1 MGQKR
6 VSRGGGGERKKMI
19 WSFLKRIATSPYL
32 ALVLRIYVGY
42 FFVYASV
49 SKIPYPAQF
58 AEATADYRLVPY
70 FFLNI
75 GSLILPWVEFVAGLF
90 MIIGLRTRAAATL
103 IGLMLLMFIG
113 MILINMYWGAPIS
126 CGCYDTVGEPI
137 GWHKIIE
144 DTVLLL
150 FTIQVYFYD
159 RLFIFRRGG
168 ALPGRKGRASAP
180 AAASR

>member
-1 MGQKR
+1 
-6 VSRGGGGERKKMI
+6 MI

-58 AEATADYRLVPY
+58 AEATAAYRLVPY
-70 FFLNI
+70 LFVNI

-113 MILINMYWGAPIS
+113 MVLINMYWGAPIT

-144 DTVLLL
+144 NTVLLL
-150 FTIQVYFYD
+150 FTLQVYFYD

-168 ALPGRKGRASAP
+168 ALPGRKGGVTAQ

>member
-1 MGQKR
+1 
-6 VSRGGGGERKKMI
+6 MI

-32 ALVLRIYVGY
+32 ALILRIYVGY

-58 AEATADYRLVPY
+58 AEATAAYRLVPY
-70 FFLNI
+70 LFVNI
-75 GSLILPWVEFVAGLF
+75 GSLILPWVEFIAGLF
-90 MIIGLRTRAAATL
+90 MIIGLRTRAAAVL

-113 MILINMYWGAPIS
+113 MVLINMYWGAPIT

-137 GWHKIIE
+137 GWHKIFE
-144 DTVLLL
+144 NTMLLL
-150 FTIQVYFYD
+150 FTVQVYFYD

-168 ALPGRKGRASAP
+168 ALPGRKGGVSAP

>member
-1 MGQKR
+1 
-6 VSRGGGGERKKMI
+6 MI

-58 AEATADYRLVPY
+58 AEATAAYRLVPY
-70 FFLNI
+70 LFVNI

-113 MILINMYWGAPIS
+113 MVLINMYWGAPIT

-144 DTVLLL
+144 NTILLL
-150 FTIQVYFYD
+150 FTLQVYFYD

-168 ALPGRKGRASAP
+168 ALPGRKGGVTAQ

>member
-1 MGQKR
+1 
-6 VSRGGGGERKKMI
+6 MI

-58 AEATADYRLVPY
+58 AEATAAYRLVPY
-70 FFLNI
+70 LFLNI

-113 MILINMYWGAPIS
+113 MILINMYWGAPIT

-137 GWHKIIE
+137 GWKKLGE
-144 DTVLLL
+144 ELMLLL
-150 FTIQVYFYD
+150 FAIQIYFCD
-159 RLFIFRRGG
+159 RLFTFRRGG
-168 ALPGRKGRASAP
+168 LPRGIKAKAFAP
-180 AAASR
+180 PGPR

>member
-1 MGQKR
+1 
-6 VSRGGGGERKKMI
+6 MI

-32 ALVLRIYVGY
+32 ALILRIYVGY
-42 FFVYASV
+42 FFIYASV

-58 AEATADYRLVPY
+58 AEATAAYRLVPY
-70 FFLNI
+70 LFVNI
-75 GSLILPWVEFVAGLF
+75 GSLILPWVEFIAGLF
-90 MIIGLRTRAAATL
+90 MIIGLRTRAAAVL

-113 MILINMYWGAPIS
+113 MVLINMYWGAPIT

-144 DTVLLL
+144 NTVLLL
-150 FTIQVYFYD
+150 FTVQVYFYD

-168 ALPGRKGRASAP
+168 ALPGRKGGVTAQ

>member
-1 MGQKR
+1 
-6 VSRGGGGERKKMI
+6 MI

-58 AEATADYRLVPY
+58 AEATAAYRLVPY
-70 FFLNI
+70 LFLNI

-90 MIIGLRTRAAATL
+90 MIIGLRTRAAAVL

-113 MILINMYWGAPIS
+113 MVLINMYWGAPIT

-144 DTVLLL
+144 NTVLLL
-150 FTIQVYFYD
+150 FTIQVYFFD

-168 ALPGRKGRASAP
+168 ALPGRKGGVTAQ